1 MSINRLR
8 ENLWTQEI
16 SLKKKKTLWHVVLR
30 YIILKSW
37 KRSFLSCSPSPLSCK
52 AICGLLVAY
61 VRVSDALKF
70 KPTNVLVKDLSML
83 ITFEEPPAFINS
95 VGQQE

>member
-1 MSINRLR
+1 MDPRDF
-8 ENLWTQEI
+8 
-16 SLKKKKTLWHVVLR
+16 LKKKILHVVLL

-37 KRSFLSCSPSPLSCK
+37 KRSFLLCSPLSCK

-70 KPTNVLVKDLSML
+70 KPANVLVKDLSML